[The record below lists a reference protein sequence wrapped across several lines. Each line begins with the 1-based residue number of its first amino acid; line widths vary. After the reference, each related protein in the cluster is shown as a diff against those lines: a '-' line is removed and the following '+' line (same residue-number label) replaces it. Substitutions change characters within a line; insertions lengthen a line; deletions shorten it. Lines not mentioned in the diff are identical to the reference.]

1 MGEIIVLI
9 ILIGVASFMLK
20 ESFAIENVR
29 VIDPVGADGFP
40 RTILILLLILLVI
53 SLFKAIKSRRERQE
67 EKLPIPVLIQF
78 GGIVLAIAIFTIL
91 SDFIGFLFS
100 AVFITLALLLIL
112 GERKHIRIIALVIL
126 LPIGF
131 SLLFGGLLGVPLPR
145 GIGFF
150 NEISRFIY

>member
-1 MGEIIVLI
+1 MGEIIVLVV
-9 ILIGVASFMLK
+9 LIGLASFMLK

-53 SLFKAIKSRRERQE
+53 SLFKAIKSRKDRHE
-67 EKLPIPVLIQF
+67 EKLPVSVLLQF
-78 GGIVLAIAIFTIL
+78 GGIVLAIATFTIL
-91 SDFIGFLFS
+91 SDFIGFLFA
-100 AVFITLALLLIL
+100 AVFITLTLLLIL
-112 GERKHIRIIALVIL
+112 GERKHIRIIALVIIV
-126 LPIGF
+126 PIGF

-145 GIGFF
+145 GVGIF